1 MTPPFMDPR
10 AADRHGRSQ
19 GFTGLGL
26 IGGGVAA
33 LATWLVMELV
43 SSHPFAGPN
52 IGGGIIALAGVVLIG
67 IGLYLATD
75 ASSTWQRWWR
85 RAPWDPPGPGGTP

>member
-1 MTPPFMDPR
+1 MTPMDAR
-10 AADRHGRSQ
+10 AAYRQARTQ

-26 IGGGVAA
+26 IAGGVAA
-33 LATWLVMELV
+33 IGVWPVMELL
-43 SSHPFAGPN
+43 SGYPFRGPN
-52 IGGGIIALAGVVLIG
+52 IGGGAIALVGVVLIG

-85 RAPWDPPGPGGTP
+85 RAPWDTPGPGGTP